1 MHYITNP
8 IAVTLLDCCHGA
20 ERQIALPPDG
30 RLIALTIPPGIGHGQ
45 SISIALHG
53 NSYSVPVQVSP
64 DQVYQREGN
73 DLQCE
78 IPLSPEE
85 RRDGTTRQ
93 IQTPW
98 GPVDLEVPKNCPEET
113 RYRVNGYGVPIINGA
128 GQRGDLHA
136 VIKHLKPEQSALGK
150 FAGSLVSIL
159 FLAIMAAG
167 ALAYV
172 VFGLNIDFP
181 GSRNI
186 RDEAHQATERIK
198 DLAEGKQEASES
210 KAVPPNLRHQELKQ
224 LMLDLTNEERV
235 KAGSPPVVLGNNTAA
250 QLHAEAAL
258 DGCYSSHWDR
268 WGLKPHM
275 RHTLT
280 GGGGANG
287 ENVTGLDYCIKWTDG
302 YAGNAGMQEEVS
314 DAVHGW
320 MDSPGHRR
328 TLLDPAYTRLNAGI
342 AYDSHNTVMVQHFD
356 TDYATFNQIPHV
368 NPAGVLAMSGD
379 VSRATLNIGN
389 AANVQIVY
397 DPPSKPLTRG
407 QLSRT
412 YSLCNG
418 SPVAYVVAPLTGRQ
432 HYIGQDLKIRTDET
446 SCTDPYSLP
455 EDLPAP
461 RSVDEAHE
469 FWADAKARPETVTKY
484 TTRRIIANR
493 MNLTNTEFQFT
504 ADISTVLADY
514 GPGIYTVILWGRPLH
529 LDSAEPN
536 AEYSIFWRTQPTE
549 GNPYESR

>member
-8 IAVTLLDCCHGA
+8 IAATLLDCCHGA
-20 ERQIALPPDG
+20 ERHIVLPPDG
-30 RLIALTIPPGIGHGQ
+30 RPIVLKIPPGIGHGQ

-53 NSYSVPVQVSP
+53 NTYSVPVQVSP
-64 DQVYQREGN
+64 DQVYLREGN

-78 IPLSPEE
+78 VLLSPEE
-85 RRDGTTRQ
+85 RKAGTTRQ

-98 GPVDLEVPKNCPEET
+98 GPVDLNVPKNCPEET
-113 RYRVNGYGVPIINGA
+113 QYRVKGYGVPIINGA

-136 VIKHLKPEQSALGK
+136 VIKHLKRDQSALGK
-150 FAGSLVSIL
+150 FAGSLGSVL

-167 ALAYV
+167 VLAYV

-186 RDEAHQATERIK
+186 RDGAHQATEGIK
-198 DLAEGKQEASES
+198 DLAEDKQNASES
-210 KAVPPNLRHQELKQ
+210 EAVLPNMRHQEFKQ

-235 KAGSPPVVLGNNTAA
+235 KAGSPPVTLGNNTAA

-258 DGCYSSHWDR
+258 DGCYSAHWDR
-268 WGLKPHM
+268 WGLKPYM
-275 RHTLT
+275 RYTLT
-280 GGGGANG
+280 GGTGANA
-287 ENVTGLDYCIKWTDG
+287 ENVAGLDYCIKWTDG
-302 YAGNAGMQEEVS
+302 YVGNAEIREEVS
-314 DAVHGW
+314 DAVDGW
-320 MDSPGHRR
+320 MNSPGHRR
-328 TLLDPAYTRLNAGI
+328 TLLDPTYTRLNIGI
-342 AYDSHNTVMVQHFD
+342 AHDSYNDVMVQQFD
-356 TDYATFNQIPHV
+356 TDYVTFKQKPHV

-418 SPVAYVVAPLTGRQ
+418 SPVAYIVAPLEGRQ
-432 HYIGQDLKIRTDET
+432 HYTGQDLKIRTDKT
-446 SCTDPYSLP
+446 SCTDPHSLP

-461 RSVDEAHE
+461 RSVDESHQ
-469 FWADAKARPETVTKY
+469 FWADAKARPETATKY

-493 MNLTNTEFQFT
+493 MNLTNTEFQTT

-529 LDSAEPN
+529 LDSSEPIV
-536 AEYSIFWRTQPTE
+536 EYSIFWRTLPTE